1 MTSARRSPEAATPAP
16 EEVPRVDLRRWH
28 EGAESDRDAFVQRLG
43 DALRHFGFVRVAGH
57 GVDASVVEPAYAAA
71 RAFFAL
77 SEEEKGRY
85 TVVGGAGERGYS
97 PFGAE
102 HAKDSPKPDLKEFWH
117 TGRELDAAHP
127 LRPLYPPNLWPAE
140 VPGFK
145 AAMLALYARLE
156 DVSEVLLTAIARY
169 LGEPDDAFTRLA
181 SNGNTVLRAL
191 RYPPLAGVDVPA
203 GAVRAA
209 AHEDINIITLL
220 ITASANGLQLLTRDG
235 RWLAVNADPG
245 EIVADSGDM
254 LQRVTNGYLP
264 ATTHRVV
271 NPDSS
276 REERMSMPFF
286 VHPRPDS
293 VLRVLPS
300 CRGAGFPTPAP
311 DITGHAFLRE
321 RLVALGLAE
330 L

>member
-1 MTSARRSPEAATPAP
+1 MTRSRGLRPTATPSCGPSAT
-16 EEVPRVDLRRWH
+16 RRW
-28 EGAESDRDAFVQRLG
+28 
-43 DALRHFGFVRVAGH
+43 
-57 GVDASVVEPAYAAA
+57 
-71 RAFFAL
+71 RAW
-77 SEEEKGRY
+77 
-85 TVVGGAGERGYS
+85 TS
-97 PFGAE
+97 P
-102 HAKDSPKPDLKEFWH
+102 
-117 TGRELDAAHP
+117 
-127 LRPLYPPNLWPAE
+127 
-140 VPGFK
+140 
-145 AAMLALYARLE
+145 
-156 DVSEVLLTAIARY
+156 
-169 LGEPDDAFTRLA
+169 
-181 SNGNTVLRAL
+181 RA
-191 RYPPLAGVDVPA
+191 PW
-203 GAVRAA
+203 AA

-321 RLVALGLAE
+321 RLVALGLAA